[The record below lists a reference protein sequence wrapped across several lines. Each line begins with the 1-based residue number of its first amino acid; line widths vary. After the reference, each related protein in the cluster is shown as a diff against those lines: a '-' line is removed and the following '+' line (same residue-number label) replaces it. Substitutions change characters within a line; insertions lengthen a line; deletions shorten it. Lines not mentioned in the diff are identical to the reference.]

1 MPNGAVFKLLKAIFV
16 GTAVFSMSNAPADV
30 PLFPTRP
37 GLLSFTSEQFK
48 VIWLKWMSLHA
59 GNLVLSMSSSSCW
72 WSASGSWRAVFWS
85 GEATALLARWKSDLA
100 RFCTCNLY
108 LAMFSSA
115 CNLKIMIARRNFD
128 ELVQQWPV
136 NDDEVEMIRRHLLQ
150 LVTENG
156 QT

>member
-1 MPNGAVFKLLKAIFV
+1 M
-16 GTAVFSMSNAPADV
+16 DV
-30 PLFPTRP
+30 LACRESRPLDE
-37 GLLSFTSEQFK
+37 L
-48 VIWLKWMSLHA
+48 
-59 GNLVLSMSSSSCW
+59 
-72 WSASGSWRAVFWS
+72 
-85 GEATALLARWKSDLA
+85 
-100 RFCTCNLY
+100 TCNLY